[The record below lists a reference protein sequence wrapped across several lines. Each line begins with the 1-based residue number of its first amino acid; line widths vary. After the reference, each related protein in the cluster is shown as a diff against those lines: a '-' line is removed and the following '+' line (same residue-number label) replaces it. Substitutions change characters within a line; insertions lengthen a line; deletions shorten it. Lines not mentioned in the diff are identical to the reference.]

1 MAKKRG
7 NNEGTIVR
15 RKDGRWMASITIGRD
30 PQTGKLKRAC
40 FYGKTRQEVA
50 ALLSKALR
58 DKGQGVFVAPHKLT
72 LGAWLDTWLRDYKQ
86 PEVRP
91 TTFDNYE
98 TLIRCHLQP
107 ALGHIPLKDL
117 RPDHLQRFY
126 NDKVQAGRIRGPGGL
141 NPKTV
146 QTLHILVSG
155 ALEQAV
161 KHQLVARNVSTL
173 TIRPRTLDREM
184 ATLTLDQV
192 ATQLLPAITHDR
204 LFPAV
209 LLAFSTGLR
218 RGELLAV
225 RWQDLDLMAAVVH
238 IRQHLVCV
246 RRHNNAGTGKKTELA
261 FHEPKTPQSQR
272 TLPLTPECVTALR
285 RHKAH
290 QAEERL
296 LLGQAYQDH
305 GLVFCKEDGRPLNPK
320 VFLVQFQ
327 RRLQRAG
334 LPKVRIHDA
343 RHTFATLML
352 ELGESPKTVQTLLGH
367 SKIATTLDIYSH
379 VSLELE
385 TRAVARLDAALKAR
399 TQAGG
404 A

>member
-1 MAKKRG
+1 MTV
-7 NNEGTIVR
+7 GT
-15 RKDGRWMASITIGRD
+15 
-30 PQTGKLKRAC
+30 
-40 FYGKTRQEVA
+40 
-50 ALLSKALR
+50 
-58 DKGQGVFVAPHKLT
+58 
-72 LGAWLDTWLRDYKQ
+72 WLDTWLHDYKK
-86 PEVRP
+86 PEVRA
-91 TTFDNYE
+91 TTFNNYE
-98 TLIRCHLQP
+98 TLIRRHLKP
-107 ALGHIPLKDL
+107 ALGHLLLKDL
-117 RPDHLQRFY
+117 RPEHLQRFY
-126 NDKVQAGRIRGPGGL
+126 NDKVQVGRVRGPGGL

-146 QTLHILVSG
+146 QTLHILVYG

-161 KHQLVARNVSTL
+161 KNQLVTRNVSTL
-173 TIRPRTLDREM
+173 TIRPRTTDREM
-184 ATLTLDQV
+184 STLTLDQV
-192 ATQLLPAITHDR
+192 ATSLLPAITQHR

-209 LLAFSTGLR
+209 LLAFSTGVR

-225 RWQDLDLMAAVVH
+225 RWHDLDLTAAVVH

-246 RRHNNAGTGKKTELA
+246 RLHGAPGERKKTALV

-272 TLPLTPECVTALR
+272 TLPLTPECVAALR

-296 LLGQAYQDH
+296 CLGQAYQDQ

-320 VFLVQFQ
+320 VFVAQFQ
-327 RRLQRAG
+327 RMLQQAG
-334 LPKVRIHDA
+334 LPKDRIHDA

-367 SKIATTLDIYSH
+367 SRIATTLDIYSH

-399 TQAGG
+399 AKAGG